1 MIFQKG
7 GFCKYNTISKNW
19 EIGNN
24 LGPRAIR
31 YSSNEAEALNLLGLT
46 SSDPNGL
53 SQYYRDTN
61 AQKIWGLNKRDTK
74 MLSQIIDEIV
84 KYANTDYFY
93 RLELNDAIRLLVAA
107 REGREKYP
115 AEKEDARHA
124 EYREGINRL
133 IHLLSESQRNNG
145 FIGNRNTSNRN
156 RSTSK
161 RNSRRNSRSKSNSRN
176 KSRSRS
182 RDRNGGNKKVRLTK
196 KIRLT
201 KKKIKNA

>member
-7 GFCKYNTISKNW
+7 GLCKYNTITQNW

-24 LGPRAIR
+24 LGRRARI

-46 SSDPNGL
+46 SSHRNGL
-53 SQYYRDTN
+53 TQYYRDTN
-61 AQKIWGLNKRDTK
+61 VQQIWGLNKIDTK
-74 MLSQIIDEIV
+74 TLSQIIDEIV
-84 KYANTDYFY
+84 KYAKTNNSSIN
-93 RLELNDAIRLLVAA
+93 EAIGLLVAA
-107 REGREKYP
+107 REGREQYP
-115 AEKEDARHA
+115 AENEDKGHA

-161 RNSRRNSRSKSNSRN
+161 RNSRRNSRSRSNS
-176 KSRSRS
+176 KSRRNSKSRNNGINK
-182 RDRNGGNKKVRLTK
+182 NGGNKKM
-196 KIRLT
+196 RLT
-201 KKKIKNA
+201 KKK